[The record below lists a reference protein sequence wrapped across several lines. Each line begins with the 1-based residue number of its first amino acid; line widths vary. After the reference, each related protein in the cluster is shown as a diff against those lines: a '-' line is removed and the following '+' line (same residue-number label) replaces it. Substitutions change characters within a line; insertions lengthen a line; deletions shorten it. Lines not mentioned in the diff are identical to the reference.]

1 MRGKEKDIYC
11 IQRTTINFTIA
22 MVATILI
29 CHRREQHRYEMAIN
43 NIMYTDLA
51 NMPIHGKYITCLY
64 QGTLYLRPFT
74 MKGYVLYRNNIETY
88 IGNLS
93 NYVILTQ
100 RKYKS
105 KMINVNVS
113 I

>member
-88 IGNLS
+88 IWNLS
-93 NYVILTQ
+93 NYVK

-105 KMINVNVS
+105 KMISVNVS
-113 I
+113 T